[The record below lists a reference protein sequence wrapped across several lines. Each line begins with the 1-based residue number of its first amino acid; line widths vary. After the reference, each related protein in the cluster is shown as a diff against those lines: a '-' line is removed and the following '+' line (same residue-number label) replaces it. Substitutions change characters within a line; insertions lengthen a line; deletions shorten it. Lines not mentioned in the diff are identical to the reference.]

1 MCCRRGT
8 RLNRRWKGGHP
19 AAVFSPR
26 DSGQKGHNPEDLV
39 SRPSFRPLKDPDQ
52 KQAARSG
59 S

>member
-1 MCCRRGT
+1 MLQEGDQAKPQVEGR
-8 RLNRRWKGGHP
+8 HP

-26 DSGQKGHNPEDLV
+26 DSGQKGHNPQDLV